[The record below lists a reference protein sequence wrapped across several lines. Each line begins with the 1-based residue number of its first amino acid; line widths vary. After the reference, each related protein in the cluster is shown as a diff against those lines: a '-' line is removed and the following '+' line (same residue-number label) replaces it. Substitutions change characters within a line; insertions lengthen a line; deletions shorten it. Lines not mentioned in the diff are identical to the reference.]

1 MKDQNPKNAMT
12 KNAILARRKEHNVPE
27 SVLWGIQLVTKQ
39 AEALRALPKDDIK
52 ARKAAMKAVRAS
64 MTI

>member
-1 MKDQNPKNAMT
+1 MNELTTKNSMT
-12 KNAILARRKEHNVPE
+12 KNAILASRATHNVPE

-39 AEALRALPKDDIK
+39 AEALRAMPKDDMK

-64 MTI
+64 LSI

>member
-1 MKDQNPKNAMT
+1 MNSLTTKNQAM
-12 KNAILARRKEHNVPE
+12 KNAILARRSTHNVPE
-27 SVLWGIQLVTKQ
+27 SILWGIQLVTKQ
-39 AEALRALPKDDIK
+39 AEALRAMPKDDVK

>member
-1 MKDQNPKNAMT
+1 MKNT
-12 KNAILARRKEHNVPE
+12 KNDILVRRATHNVPE

-39 AEALRALPKDDIK
+39 AEALRAMPKDDVK

-64 MTI
+64 LSI